1 MEYNHTK
8 KIVETYQKLHELAG
22 FKEQNKQLLDIVLD
36 TYSYAYEA
44 SEHEERQRVHFFYPE
59 MIDKELL
66 LKQCSGEVPL
76 DEDTDDDDEEE
87 FWEMDKAMLKVY
99 ENDFGKKDR

>member
-1 MEYNHTK
+1 VEYNHTK
-8 KIVETYQKLHELAG
+8 KIIETYQKLHELAG
-22 FKEQNKQLLDIVLD
+22 FKGQNKQLLDIVLD

-66 LKQCSGEVPL
+66 LKQCSGEVTL
-76 DEDTDDDDEEE
+76 EEGADDNEEDE
-87 FWEMDKAMLKVY
+87 FLEMEKAILRVY
-99 ENDFGKKDR
+99 ENDFGKKR